1 MREKYTFYYRLFD
14 GSTGH
19 YQFKA
24 VSVND
29 ALDQWYQR
37 ILNEK
42 LDVVDY
48 DYESEA
54 IEEEREC

>member
-1 MREKYTFYYRLFD
+1 MRERYTFYYRLFD
-14 GSTGH
+14 GSTEH
-19 YQFKA
+19 CQFKA
-24 VSVND
+24 VSVED

-48 DYESEA
+48 DYESED

>member
-19 YQFKA
+19 CQFKA
-24 VSVND
+24 VSVDD

-48 DYESEA
+48 DHESEA

>member
-1 MREKYTFYYRLFD
+1 MRERYTFYYRLFD
-14 GSTGH
+14 GLTGH

-24 VSVND
+24 VSVDD